1 MMAFTKPICNPLTTS
16 ICLTELNAT
25 QSELEKEYILC
36 VPYKSVV
43 GSLMYG
49 IRPDLPQAVSMVSR
63 HMGKPRKEH
72 WQVVKTRPSTTD
84 IGQDYQSKT
93 SCALA
98 RYSYFDYTTNLD
110 AR

>member
-1 MMAFTKPICNPLTTS
+1 
-16 ICLTELNAT
+16 
-25 QSELEKEYILC
+25 
-36 VPYKSVV
+36 
-43 GSLMYG
+43 MYG

-110 AR
+110 ARWCMIGYAFKIGNSLVSWKATL